1 MGKFDG
7 AYIEKFQ
14 KERIMKGELILKVM
28 TWRIISILIT
38 LIVLYTITGD
48 TQETTWITILL
59 HTLFTI
65 GHYMFELAWGKFF
78 TTGDNNES

>member
-1 MGKFDG
+1 
-7 AYIEKFQ
+7 
-14 KERIMKGELILKVM
+14 MKSELILKVVA
-28 TWRIISILIT
+28 WRIISILIT

-78 TTGDNNES
+78 KTGDNNES

>member
-1 MGKFDG
+1 
-7 AYIEKFQ
+7 
-14 KERIMKGELILKVM
+14 MKNELVLKVVA
-28 TWRIISILIT
+28 WRIISILIT

-65 GHYMFELAWGKFF
+65 GHYIFEVVWGKLYKER
-78 TTGDNNES
+78 G

>member
-1 MGKFDG
+1 MSKLDE

-14 KERIMKGELILKVM
+14 KKGERMKDELILKVVA
-28 TWRIISILIT
+28 WRIISILMT

-48 TQETTWITILL
+48 TQETTWVTILL

-78 TTGDNNES
+78 KIGVDDD